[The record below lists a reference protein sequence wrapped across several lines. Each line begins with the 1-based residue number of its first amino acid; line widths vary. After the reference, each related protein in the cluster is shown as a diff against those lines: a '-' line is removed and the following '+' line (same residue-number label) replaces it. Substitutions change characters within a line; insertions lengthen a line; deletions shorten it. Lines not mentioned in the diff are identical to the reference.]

1 MSSALTNKTMVVVSR
16 LGDFWVTPDQGKNVM
31 QVKKSDPSGSLELD
45 GNLIGCST
53 IDGVLHAE
61 QYDSLNMK
69 RRGGW
74 QCKYQNWH
82 ERGQQ
87 CAHAQLYSRQ

>member
-1 MSSALTNKTMVVVSR
+1 MTTAVTDKTMVVVSR
-16 LGDFWVTPDQGKNVM
+16 LGDFWVSPDQARSIM
-31 QVKKSDPSGSLELD
+31 QVKQNDPSGSLELE

-53 IDGVLHAE
+53 IDGVVTAE
-61 QYDSLNMK
+61 KYDMLNMK

-74 QCKYQNWH
+74 QCRYKKWH

-87 CAHAQLYSRQ
+87 CAHAQLYQS